1 LGLSAIARVNAVTAR
16 RGVRIIV
23 HHPQI
28 ARVGVDV
35 AVVVP
40 RVELPR
46 VDLHGGL
53 EILRGTQLPI
63 GAVEPFLHLDHVVSY
78 RIPGLMPVLLRR
90 WRERRDYSVREL
102 ARRAGVGYVT
112 VVRIENGHVSPTVAM
127 LDKLAKALR
136 ITVRDLFPVERRPH
150 RTRRRV

>member
-1 LGLSAIARVNAVTAR
+1 M
-16 RGVRIIV
+16 
-23 HHPQI
+23 
-28 ARVGVDV
+28 
-35 AVVVP
+35 
-40 RVELPR
+40 
-46 VDLHGGL
+46 
-53 EILRGTQLPI
+53 
-63 GAVEPFLHLDHVVSY
+63 
-78 RIPGLMPVLLRR
+78 IPGLMPVLLRR